1 MSQSTRE
8 KLYAALDRMIQE
20 GVKINPNAVAKRAGT
35 TTANLRHY
43 PELHA
48 RIKIL
53 KDQQKQQRIETDKDK
68 LIRKQAEKIKRLEA
82 KVELLSAKLETGSD
96 SEAMATMVAQMVE
109 IYRAY
114 DDVCG
119 NAHDLANLL
128 AHTQKH
134 FECGPNT
141 GEILKGLWPKEDT

>member
-1 MSQSTRE
+1 MSYSTE
-8 KLYAALDRMIQE
+8 AKLITVLEEMLQE
-20 GVKINPNAVAKRAGT
+20 GVKINPNAVAIRAGI

-48 RIKIL
+48 RIKLL
-53 KDQQKQQRIETDKDK
+53 KERQKQQNIESDKDE

-82 KVELLSAKLETGSD
+82 KVELLSAKLEAGSD
-96 SEAMATMVAQMVE
+96 SEAMAAMVAQMGE

-128 AHTQKH
+128 AHTQGYLE
-134 FECGPNT
+134 FTPNT
-141 GEILKGLWPKEDT
+141 SEILRGPWPKEGT

>member
-1 MSQSTRE
+1 MSQSTKQ
-8 KLYAALDRMIQE
+8 KLYAALEKMLQE

-48 RIKIL
+48 KIKIL
-53 KDQQKQQRIETDKDK
+53 KDQQKKQKIDTDKDD
-68 LIRKQAEKIKRLEA
+68 LIRKQTEKIKRLEA
-82 KVELLSAKLETGSD
+82 KVELLSAKLEAGSD
-96 SEAMATMVAQMVE
+96 SESMAIMAAQMVE

-119 NAHDLANLL
+119 NAHDLANML
-128 AHTQKH
+128 AHTKGYPAY
-134 FECGPNT
+134 EPNT
-141 GEILKGLWPKEDT
+141 GEILKGSWSKKDT

>member
-8 KLYAALDRMIQE
+8 KLYAALEEMLQRGE
-20 GVKINPNAVAKRAGT
+20 KINPNAVAKRAGT

-43 PELHA
+43 PDLHA

-53 KDQQKQQRIETDKDK
+53 KDQQKQHKIETDKDV
-68 LIRKQAEKIKRLEA
+68 LIRKQAEKIERLEA
-82 KVELLSAKLETGSD
+82 KVEQLSAKLEAGSD
-96 SEAMATMVAQMVE
+96 SEAIAAMVAQMVE
-109 IYRAY
+109 MYRAY

-128 AHTQKH
+128 AHTQGH
-134 FECGPNT
+134 YECDPNT
-141 GEILKGLWPKEDT
+141 GEILKGSWPEKDK